1 MDPPDGSGDQPE
13 VVYGLHTLREI
24 LRASTRPLLRI
35 HVIRADR
42 QFSDLVRLAQ
52 SKGIPVHIDPPA
64 RLDRLVPHGR
74 HQGIIGL
81 VGAKAYADE
90 QDLLDQAAQNET
102 PALLVVFDSIQD
114 PQNLGAVLRTADAA
128 GVHGVFIPE
137 RRSVG
142 LTAGVAKASA
152 GALEYVQV
160 ARSRNTSRL
169 IEKLKDSGVRTYA
182 LDPAASIP
190 YTAMDLREPVAL
202 VFGGEGG
209 GIRPNVKKK
218 CDERVTIPMM
228 GKIESLNLS
237 VTVGIV
243 LFEAVR
249 QRREIMEKGEKPI

>member
-1 MDPPDGSGDQPE
+1 MAQPDGSGDQPE
-13 VVYGLHTLREI
+13 IVYGLHTLREI

-35 HVIRADR
+35 HVIRPDR
-42 QFSDLVRLAQ
+42 QFSDLVRLAR
-52 SKGIPVHIDPPA
+52 SKSIPVYIDRSE
-64 RLDRLVPHGR
+64 RLDRFVPHGR
-74 HQGIIGL
+74 HQGIVGL

-90 QDLLDQAAQNET
+90 QDLLDQTVENTT

-152 GALEYVQV
+152 GAIEYVQI

-169 IEKLKDSGVRTYA
+169 IEKLKDCGVRTYA
-182 LDPAASIP
+182 LDPEASTP

-202 VFGGEGG
+202 VFGSEGE
-209 GIRPNVKKK
+209 GIRPGVKKK
-218 CDERVTIPMM
+218 CDERITIPMM
-228 GKIESLNLS
+228 GQIESLNLS

-243 LFEAVR
+243 LFETVR
-249 QRREIMEKGEKPI
+249 QRGENKGEGEEAT

>member
-1 MDPPDGSGDQPE
+1 MEQPDGSGDQPE

-24 LRASTRPLLRI
+24 LRAHTRPLLRI
-35 HVIRADR
+35 HVVRPDR
-42 QFSDLVRLAQ
+42 QFSDLVQLARA
-52 SKGIPVHIDPPA
+52 KRIPVHIDPPT
-64 RLDRLVPHGR
+64 RLDRFVPHGR
-74 HQGIIGL
+74 HQGIVGL
-81 VGAKAYADE
+81 VGAKAYAEE
-90 QDLLDQAAQNET
+90 QDLLDHAVQHT
-102 PALLVVFDSIQD
+102 SPALLVVFDSIQD

-152 GALEYVQV
+152 GAIEYVQV

-169 IEKLKDSGVRTYA
+169 IEKLKDCGVRTYA
-182 LDPAASIP
+182 LDPAASAP

-202 VFGGEGG
+202 VFGSEGE
-209 GIRPNVKKK
+209 GIRPGVKKK

-228 GKIESLNLS
+228 GQIESLNLS
-237 VTVGIV
+237 VTVAIV

-249 QRREIMEKGEKPI
+249 QRREKKGKGEGVI